1 MLLSINSSTNVPIV
15 VSLVFQNSNVLP
27 SEVAAG
33 MKHHMI
39 VILVFHSV
47 TKRFRSFQNPFSRS
61 SMLQKISAQHQEI
74 VIPTFSKSHNCISKE
89 KHVIMVLRCCWEDDL
104 EVMQKYPW
112 LPRCYKRQRDS
123 QGIEETDPIQID
135 LNELVARSADF
146 GGN

>member
-1 MLLSINSSTNVPIV
+1 MGDSNSVHLSTPEPMPWLTWDSSMVLMLTMLLSINSSINVPIV

-89 KHVIMVLRCCWEDDL
+89 KHVIMVLICINMMVL
-104 EVMQKYPW
+104 
-112 LPRCYKRQRDS
+112 QRD
-123 QGIEETDPIQID
+123 
-135 LNELVARSADF
+135 
-146 GGN
+146 